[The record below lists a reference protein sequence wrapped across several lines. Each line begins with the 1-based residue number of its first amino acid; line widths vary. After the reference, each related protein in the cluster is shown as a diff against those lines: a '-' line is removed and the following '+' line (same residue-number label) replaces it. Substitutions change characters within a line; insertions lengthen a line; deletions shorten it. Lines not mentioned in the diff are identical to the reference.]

1 MAIHNGRIFE
11 SKPELLQG
19 NVQIIACAGSGK
31 TEFVSERIAFQIA
44 SGIAK
49 PSEIVALT
57 FNDAAAEELK
67 FRVRDKIKELLGKQ
81 PDIGDMYIGTI
92 HAFSFMILQE
102 FLPEYRSYDM
112 LDENSRKAFAVS
124 IKYDLQLPGLY
135 RSLKNR
141 GYQYNKFFAINN
153 PQLWQSWT
161 LNSFLSDVDFYRE
174 ESITDDCIVSN
185 TFRQSIQVYL
195 NKLKERRFLDFS
207 GILRLAVDKL
217 EEDAYALGKL
227 RERYKFFTIDEY
239 QDVNPIQER
248 LIRLVSGQENVCV
261 VGDDDQ
267 SIYQW
272 RGADVSNIRDFE
284 HNYPGVNIHKLEMNR
299 RSHNRIVECAAGFIS
314 INPQRLDKAIIA
326 NDTQTEDG
334 DLYKIAFG
342 KQEDEI
348 QWIVDKIQ
356 SLYGTKYIDKGNP
369 RKLMYSDMV
378 LLFRNRS
385 DAAHYKH
392 ALEEANINVVY
403 SGMGGLMEAP
413 EVAAILR
420 VLRYIGESVKNDDN
434 DPNDSLTD
442 IHAAI
447 TETFDIDFKDFKAV
461 IKDTIVWCEAQKR
474 LSFQGLY
481 YKLLSAF
488 GLDALTFH
496 NDSSDDVVLYN
507 LGRFSQAISDYEG
520 SRTYLSKND
529 ILRFVEYIDTFVS
542 NAYDEGSTNANEG
555 LIDAIKIMTL
565 HGTKGLGFPVV
576 FMPSMISHRGGQG
589 RVTFLDDSKIDFA
602 RYAGSE
608 VDERRLYYVALTRA
622 KKYLFLT
629 TPGIKIGNTRRTAAC
644 SFWNEIDDR
653 FFICQPTPDPTVR
666 EQCDII
672 RFDSDVRFPTN
683 YSELSY
689 YMSCSYDY
697 KMRFIYGFNPEL
709 VQALGYGKQ
718 VHNLINLLHKEYEKN
733 KVVPNAEKIA
743 ELVEANFY
751 MRYAAEKQTEI
762 LKKSCT
768 NSLNNYLSLF
778 KDDFSLAVKT
788 EQAFEMDF
796 DNKAL
801 IAGSIDLLSRANG
814 DESVLEVI
822 DFKTGKQQSQF
833 EEKYAHQVVLYT
845 IAARE
850 VLQRNVEKAYLHY
863 IDASADATKR
873 VEVDVSDAKI
883 KETRDL
889 LNNGIDG
896 IISNQFPRIAEKH
909 NCGKCDWNQICPKT
923 M

>member
-1 MAIHNGRIFE
+1 MAIHNKEIFE

-44 SGIAK
+44 NGIAK

-57 FNDAAAEELK
+57 FNEAAAEELK
-67 FRVRDKIKELLGKQ
+67 FRVRDKIKELLGQQ
-81 PDIGDMYIGTI
+81 PDIGDIYIGTI
-92 HAFSFMILQE
+92 HAFAFMILQE

-124 IKYDLQLPGLY
+124 IKYDLQLVALY

-161 LNSFLSDVDFYRE
+161 LNSFLADVDFYRE
-174 ESITDDCIVSN
+174 ESVSDDLIVSN
-185 TFRQSIQVYL
+185 TFKQSLPLYL
-195 NKLKERRFLDFS
+195 AKLKERRFLDFS

-217 EEDAYALGKL
+217 EEDAYALGKV

-239 QDVNPIQER
+239 QDVNPIQEK

-284 HNYPGVNIHKLEMNR
+284 LNYSGVNLHKLEMNR
-299 RSHNRIVECAAGFIS
+299 RSHHRIVECAANFIS

-326 NDTQTEDG
+326 NDTQTDDG

-342 KQEDEI
+342 RQEDEI
-348 QWIVDKIQ
+348 QWIVDKIK

-369 RKLMYSDMV
+369 RKLMYSDIV

-385 DAAHYKH
+385 DAFHYKNG
-392 ALEEANINVVY
+392 LVEANINVVY

-413 EVAAILR
+413 EVTAMLR
-420 VLRYIGESVKNDDN
+420 VLKYIGESIKDDDN

-442 IHAAI
+442 IHSELEVTFNI
-447 TETFDIDFKDFKAV
+447 TFSDFKEA
-461 IKDTIVWCEAQKR
+461 IKELTEWCEAQKR

-481 YKLLSAF
+481 YKLLSKF
-488 GLDALTFH
+488 GLDEISFH
-496 NDSSDDVVLYN
+496 NDSADDVVLYN

-529 ILRFVEYIDTFVS
+529 ILRFVEYVETFVS
-542 NAYDEGSTNANEG
+542 NNYDEGATNSQEG
-555 LIDAIKIMTL
+555 LIDAVKILTL

-576 FMPSMISHRGGQG
+576 FMPSMINHRGGHE
-589 RVTFLDDSKIDFA
+589 RVTFLDKTKIDFA

-629 TPGIKIGNTRRTAAC
+629 TPGIKIGNKRKTAAC
-644 SFWNEIDDR
+644 DFWNEIDDNY
-653 FFICQPTPDPTVR
+653 FICQPNPDHTVR
-666 EQCDII
+666 EQCDIV

-689 YMSCSYDY
+689 YLSCSYDY

-718 VHNLINLLHKEYEKN
+718 VHNLINLLHKEFEKTGE
-733 KVVPNAEKIA
+733 VPTSERII
-743 ELVEANFY
+743 ELVDAHFY
-751 MRYAAEKQTEI
+751 MRYAAEKQEEV
-762 LKKSCT
+762 LKRSCA

-778 KDDFSLAVKT
+778 QDDFSLAVKT

-801 IAGSIDLLSRANG
+801 IAGSIDLLTRANG
-814 DESVLEVI
+814 DENVLEVI
-822 DFKTGKQQSQF
+822 DFKTGKQQSEF

-863 IDASADATKR
+863 IDASAEATKR
-873 VEVDVSDAKI
+873 IEVDVSDAKI
-883 KETRDL
+883 RETRNL
-889 LNNGIDG
+889 LNSGIDG
-896 IISNQFPRIAEKH
+896 IISNQFPRIANHH
-909 NCGKCDWNQICPKT
+909 NCQKCDWSSICPKNT
-923 M
+923 

>member
-1 MAIHNGRIFE
+1 MAIHNRKIFE

-67 FRVRDKIKELLGKQ
+67 FRVRDKIKDLLGQQ

-124 IKYDLQLPGLY
+124 IRWNNELNINGLY
-135 RSLKNR
+135 FGHLKQNYR
-141 GYQYNKFFAINN
+141 LPYGQHAYN
-153 PQLWQSWT
+153 WT
-161 LNSFLSDVDFYRE
+161 LNTFLSDVDFFRE
-174 ESITDDCIVSN
+174 ESITDDCIVSD
-185 TFRQSIQVYL
+185 TFRSSLEVYL
-195 NKLKERRFLDFS
+195 SKLRERRFLDFS

-217 EEDAYALGKL
+217 DEDAYALGKL

-284 HNYPGVNIHKLEMNR
+284 QNYQGVNIHKLEMNR
-299 RSHNRIVECAAGFIS
+299 RSHNRIVECAANFIS
-314 INPQRLDKAIIA
+314 RNPQRLDKAILT
-326 NDTQTEDG
+326 NETLSEDG

-342 KQEDEI
+342 RQEDEI

-369 RKLMYSDMV
+369 RKLMFSDMV

-385 DAAHYKH
+385 DAAHYKN

-420 VLRYIGESVKNDDN
+420 VLSYIGESVKDEDN

-447 TETFDIDFKDFKAV
+447 TETFNIDFKYFKEV
-461 IKDTIVWCEAQKR
+461 IKDTIVWCKDQKR

-565 HGTKGLGFPVV
+565 HGTKGLGL
-576 FMPSMISHRGGQG
+576 ISHRRGQG

-622 KKYLFLT
+622 KKYLFLS
-629 TPGIKIGNTRRTAAC
+629 TPGVKIGNKRKTPEC
-644 SFWNEIDDR
+644 DFWNEIDNR

-689 YMSCSYDY
+689 YLSCSYDY

-801 IAGSIDLLSRANG
+801 IAGSIDLLTRANG
-814 DESVLEVI
+814 DENVLEVI

-883 KETRDL
+883 KETHDL
-889 LNNGIDG
+889 LNSGIDG

>member
-1 MAIHNGRIFE
+1 MPIHNRRIFE
-11 SKPELLQG
+11 ERPELLQG

-44 SGIAK
+44 NGIAK

-67 FRVRDKIKELLGKQ
+67 FRVRDKIKELLGQQ
-81 PDIGDMYIGTI
+81 PDIGDIYIGTI
-92 HAFSFMILQE
+92 HAFAFMILQE
-102 FLPEYRSYDM
+102 FVPEYRSFDM

-124 IKYDLQLPGLY
+124 IRWNNELNINGLY
-135 RSLKNR
+135 FGHLKTNYR
-141 GYQYNKFFAINN
+141 VPFGQHALN
-153 PQLWQSWT
+153 WT
-161 LNSFLSDVDFYRE
+161 LKTFLADVDFYRE
-174 ESITDDCIVSN
+174 ESIKDDCIVSN
-185 TFRQSIQVYL
+185 TFRQSLEVYQ
-195 NKLKERRFLDFS
+195 NKLNERRFLDFS

-217 EEDAYALGKL
+217 ETDDYALNKL
-227 RERYKFFTIDEY
+227 RERYRFFTIDEY
-239 QDVNPIQER
+239 QDVNPIQEK

-284 HNYPGVNIHKLEMNR
+284 HNYRGVNIHKLEMNR
-299 RSHNRIVECAAGFIS
+299 RSHNRIVECAASFIS
-314 INPQRLDKAIIA
+314 ANPNRLAKAIIA
-326 NDTQTEDG
+326 NDTLSEDG

-342 KQEDEI
+342 KQDDEI
-348 QWIVDKIQ
+348 QWIVDKIK
-356 SLYGTKYIDKGNP
+356 SLYGTKYLDKGNP
-369 RKLMYSDMV
+369 RKLLYSDMV

-385 DAAHYKH
+385 DAANYKN

-413 EVAAILR
+413 EIVAMLR
-420 VLRYIGESVKNDDN
+420 VLRYIGESVKDEDN

-442 IHAAI
+442 IHAALI
-447 TETFDIDFKDFKAV
+447 EIFSIGFNDFQSTINDI
-461 IKDTIVWCEAQKR
+461 IEWCKVQKR

-488 GLDALTFH
+488 GLNEMAFH
-496 NDSSDDVVLYN
+496 NDSADDVVLYN

-529 ILRFVEYIDTFVS
+529 ILRFVEYVDTFVS

-576 FMPSMISHRGGQG
+576 FMPSMISHRGGHE
-589 RVTFLDDSKIDFA
+589 RVTFLDPTKINFA

-629 TPGIKIGNTRRTAAC
+629 TPGIKKGNKRRTPAC
-644 SFWNEIDDR
+644 NFWNEIDDKY
-653 FFICQPTPDPTVR
+653 FICQPIPDPTVR
-666 EQCDII
+666 EQCDIV

-689 YMSCSYDY
+689 YLSCSYDY

-718 VHNLINLLHKEYEKN
+718 VHNLINLLHKEFERTGE
-733 KVVPNAEKIA
+733 VPTSEIIA
-743 ELVEANFY
+743 ELVDAHFY

-778 KDDFSLAVKT
+778 NEDFSLAVKT

-796 DNKAL
+796 ENKAL

-873 VEVDVSDAKI
+873 VEVDVSEDKI
-883 KETRDL
+883 KETRNL
-889 LNNGIDG
+889 LNSGIDG
-896 IISNQFPRIAEKH
+896 IISNQFPRKASHH
-909 NCGKCDWNQICPKT
+909 NCQKCDWSTICPKS
-923 M
+923 